1 MNLPQLRYF
10 LELARQEH
18 YTHAAETL
26 CITQPTLSYAI
37 KELEKELGVPLLER
51 SGRGCRLT
59 PYGRDLQKY
68 AAQAME
74 SLDMGLER
82 LRHLLRP

>member
-37 KELEKELGVPLLER
+37 KEL
-51 SGRGCRLT
+51 
-59 PYGRDLQKY
+59 
-68 AAQAME
+68 
-74 SLDMGLER
+74 
-82 LRHLLRP
+82 